1 MITTLNRLF
10 PFHLIFSKDG
20 LLLSYGPSAEKCF
33 KNIKINIHEG
43 ALFKTLLPKGV
54 NVIADAAKLSEKVVT
69 IESISTNIRFSG
81 EVIIVPETDEILL
94 ALSPVIQDLSTLS
107 NFGLSY
113 RDFPIYSPVFDFYI
127 LIQAER
133 FSRQELQKSYKT
145 LESFNTFSKINI
157 EIANFCSKSNDFEE
171 AIHYVFKIIEKK
183 LAWEGRIEIKS
194 TTNCEEIKFDNN
206 IISIC
211 LNTAGETNYIISFS
225 ATHHIDFSEALKF
238 FCTSM
243 KATLENVISRMEQFA
258 ISQEVQAQK
267 VMSSKM
273 YTLGEMAASIAH
285 ELNNPMAVIQ
295 GVAWM
300 TQASAQ
306 SGEILPDK
314 ISENMTK
321 IIKMTERSSKII
333 KGVRLFARDGADDPI
348 EPIELNSII
357 EDTLE
362 ICKWKINQKRIQL
375 IWESKDAALSSGR
388 PVQISQVLLN
398 LLNNATDA
406 IEGSQEP
413 WMRIDLEEKND
424 HWVISVTD
432 SGAGIP
438 TEVVKK
444 MMVPFFTTKASGKGT
459 GLGLSISQKIMK
471 DHNGRF
477 WYEENSPNTKFCFS
491 LPILKE

>member
-1 MITTLNRLF
+1 MKTTLNRLF

-20 LLLSYGPSAEKCF
+20 LLCSFGPSTEKCF

-43 ALFKTLLPKGV
+43 ELFKTLLPKGV
-54 NVIADAAKLSEKVVT
+54 DVIADAAKLNEKVVT
-69 IESISTNIRFSG
+69 IESISTKIRFSG
-81 EVIIVPETDEILL
+81 EVILIPETEEIVL
-94 ALSPVIQDLSTLS
+94 AISPVIQDLSTLS

-133 FSRQELQKSYKT
+133 FSRQELQRSFKT
-145 LESFNTFSKINI
+145 LESFNTFAKINI
-157 EIANFCSKSNDFEE
+157 DIANFCSKSNDFEE
-171 AIHYVFKIIEKK
+171 AINYVFKILQDK
-183 LAWEGRIEIKS
+183 LAWEGRIELKKTS
-194 TTNCEEIKFDNN
+194 DCQEIKLENN
-206 IISIC
+206 IMSIC
-211 LNTAGETNYIISFS
+211 LNSSTGSNFVISFS
-225 ATHHIDFSEALKF
+225 LTEHLELSEALKF

-243 KATLENVISRMEQFA
+243 KATLENVISRMEQYA
-258 ISQEVQAQK
+258 NAQEVQAQK

-306 SGEILPDK
+306 SGELLPDK

-333 KGVRLFARDGADDPI
+333 KGVRIFARDGGDDPI

-362 ICKWKINQKRIQL
+362 LCKWRINQKGIQL
-375 IWESKDAALSSGR
+375 IWDSKDAALSSGK

-406 IEGSQEP
+406 IEGSKDP
-413 WMRIDLEEKND
+413 WIKINLEEQNEN
-424 HWVISVTD
+424 WIVSVTD
-432 SGAGIP
+432 SGKGIP
-438 TEVVKK
+438 PEVVKK

-471 DHNGRF
+471 DHNGKM
-477 WYEENSPNTKFCFS
+477 WYEEDSSNTKFSFS